1 MKFHS
6 YQHIS
11 EMSFSIMNIKE
22 FQYICPFESS
32 IIVNPTWKKYKEE
45 ASLLINSFKILN
57 IDM

>member
-1 MKFHS
+1 
-6 YQHIS
+6 
-11 EMSFSIMNIKE
+11 MSFSIMNIKE